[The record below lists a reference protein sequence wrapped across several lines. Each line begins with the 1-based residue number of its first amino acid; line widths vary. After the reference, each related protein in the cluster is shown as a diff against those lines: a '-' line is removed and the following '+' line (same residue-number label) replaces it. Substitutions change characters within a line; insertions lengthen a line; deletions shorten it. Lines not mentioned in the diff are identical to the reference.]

1 MTDISENQR
10 TENQV
15 MHDRI
20 AQRAFELFLARGATP
35 GQDIEDWLRAE
46 HELRASNREMSC
58 E

>member
-1 MTDISENQR
+1 MTDISEDQR
-10 TENQV
+10 TESQA

-46 HELRASNREMSC
+46 HELRATASEMSC